1 MAPMFVMGINHGKD
15 KKNILK
21 IVSNVSITTNCL
33 VLLDKVNH
41 DNFGIIEGLRI
52 TVHTILATKKTTD
65 RPSEKL

>member
-1 MAPMFVMGINHGKD
+1 MVRI

-52 TVHTILATKKTTD
+52 TVHTIIATKKTTD